1 MLVTTVIIVDPS
13 LVHENADLVEKGAV
27 WTPAVHK
34 KACLVEKNVNYIKIS
49 SIICNM
55 TKKALNFF
63 SAFLLPNLDLNQGPS
78 D

>member
-1 MLVTTVIIVDPS
+1 MEKGAVWTPA
-13 LVHENADLVEKGAV
+13 VHENADLVEKGAV

-49 SIICNM
+49 SIICSM

-63 SAFLLPNLDLNQGPS
+63 SAFFAPELGLEPRTL
-78 D
+78 

>member
-1 MLVTTVIIVDPS
+1 MDAKQP
-13 LVHENADLVEKGAV
+13 EFYVE
-27 WTPAVHK
+27 P
-34 KACLVEKNVNYIKIS
+34 KNVNYISNYIGDY
-49 SIICNM
+49 I